1 MLRAFLPV
9 ALLVC
14 LDILPVTALDTS
26 PKNDSIPKYWKI
38 GAGLG
43 LDFAQLL
50 QINPRQGAGQN
61 RIGIGGALTSYAK
74 LKKDL
79 MAWDNTLVWQFG
91 VQKFGSG
98 PLANGANIPFQKA
111 IDEFRISSKL
121 GVRAN
126 DSSQLFI
133 SVDFNLLSQITPTF
147 QGTKQYP
154 GNFLTDITRS
164 DATPLAH
171 FFSPA
176 TTTAS
181 IGVDFKPNS
190 TFSIFYSAAGAKFII
205 VTDDDIARKG
215 VHGNP
220 VTKNT
225 AGTVIAFTNVDAQ
238 IGSLC
243 KINYANKFMDKK
255 LTLTSQL
262 ILYSNYLRNPQ
273 NIDVDW
279 NSQLS
284 MTLIKNLQISL
295 IANVFYDDD
304 VRVQITDYSAPGG
317 VAGLGK
323 RVSFTQQ
330 LLLKYAINL

>member
-1 MLRAFLPV
+1 MLRVFSST

-14 LDILPVTALDTS
+14 ISILPITAQDNPT
-26 PKNDSIPKYWKI
+26 PKYWEI

-50 QINPRQGAGQN
+50 QMNPRQGAGQN
-61 RIGIGGALTSYAK
+61 RIGFGSALTSYAK
-74 LKKDL
+74 LKKDHL
-79 MAWDNTLVWQFG
+79 AWDNTFVWQFG
-91 VQKFGSG
+91 VQKLGAG
-98 PLANGANIPFQKA
+98 PLPNGANLPFQKA

-121 GVRAN
+121 GMQAA
-126 DSSQLFI
+126 DSSKLFI
-133 SVDFNLLSQITPTF
+133 SADINLLSQITPTF
-147 QGTKQYP
+147 NGTNQYP

-164 DATPLAH
+164 DAVPLAR

-176 TTTAS
+176 TATAS
-181 IGVDFKPNS
+181 IGIDYKPGPQL
-190 TFSIFYSAAGAKFII
+190 SIFYSPAGTKFII

-220 VTKNT
+220 VTKNA
-225 AGTVIAFTNVDAQ
+225 AGTVITFKNVDAQ

-243 KINYANKFMDKK
+243 KINYADKFMDNK
-255 LTLTSQL
+255 LTVTSQL

-284 MTLIKNLQISL
+284 MALLKNLQISL

-304 VRVQITDYSAPGG
+304 VRVQITDYDAPGG

-330 LLLKYAINL
+330 LLLKYAVNF

>member
-1 MLRAFLPV
+1 MLRISVIAAMTVYFGALPG
-9 ALLVC
+9 
-14 LDILPVTALDTS
+14 TAQDTS
-26 PKNDSIPKYWKI
+26 PQEDSIPKYWKI
-38 GAGLG
+38 GAGIG

-61 RIGIGGALTSYAK
+61 RLGFGGALTSYAK

-79 MAWDNTLVWQFG
+79 LAWDNTLVWQFG

-98 PLANGANIPFQKA
+98 QLANGVNLPFQKA

-121 GVRAN
+121 GVRAS
-126 DSSQLFI
+126 DSSNLFI
-133 SVDFNLLSQITPTF
+133 SADFNLLSQITPTF
-147 QGTKQYP
+147 NGTNQYP

-164 DATPLAH
+164 KAIPLARFFAPATATASIGLDYKPSPQLSI

-176 TTTAS
+176 GS
-181 IGVDFKPNS
+181 
-190 TFSIFYSAAGAKFII
+190 KFII

-220 VTKNT
+220 VTKNA
-225 AGTVIAFTNVDAQ
+225 AGTVISFKNMDAQ

-279 NSQLS
+279 NSQFS
-284 MTLIKNLQISL
+284 MTLLKNLQISL

-317 VAGLGK
+317 VTGLGK

-330 LLLKYAINL
+330 LLLKYAVNL